1 MMKTSTKRIT
11 ALALTMLMILT
22 SFMACFMSVNAAT
35 VPQYEID
42 MAKRASLT
50 LYKYEMPDVSAATT
64 GGTGEKTDQTAI
76 PKTATPLQGV
86 EFTVYKLDGING
98 YFDGSGSKKVPTA
111 EEAENMI
118 KSGTYNPMAKV
129 TDSKGMVSW
138 NNLPLGIYYIKETDG
153 PAQVTKPIAPFVVTL
168 PTTDVNGTK
177 WIYDVYA
184 FPKNETAY
192 SDVNLKKVDNK
203 TGEALPNAEFTLYD
217 SDNGTTYAVK
227 QEGLKTGTNGI
238 LTIKSLPTQ
247 KYYKFVETKTSDE
260 SYILDSTVGYEFYV
274 DATGDMLK
282 VVNGETQSESYENN
296 MIVVGNDSPAIHKYI
311 LDGEKGAEGIDNT
324 ANIGDTVYWK
334 IKTDVPANPEKLK
347 TYNVVDIMDEGKEG
361 ISYKDA
367 EIYLVD
373 NKDNNAQLEE
383 GKDYT
388 VAADKTQVTF
398 TFKPASLVGGK
409 EVVIYFN
416 TILTSKARLATDIP
430 NTSKLI
436 YTNNIG
442 TDSTY
447 EKNSETPTVHTG
459 GLQFRK
465 TDGSNPL
472 DGVEFKIYASEA
484 DAKEGKNEIQSATSD
499 ANGLVTFTG
508 LAYGAFSADAE
519 GKAANGVT
527 GGSREY
533 WVVETKGKEGY
544 SMISAPIKMV
554 VDKDSHLAANNDDVV
569 NNPVPEYPKTGGI
582 GTGIVLASAFAFV
595 GVGVLM
601 LIRRK
606 KNEKN

>member
-1 MMKTSTKRIT
+1 MPKFTQTEYD
-11 ALALTMLMILT
+11 IL
-22 SFMACFMSVNAAT
+22 
-35 VPQYEID
+35 
-42 MAKRASLT
+42 K
-50 LYKYEMPDVSAATT
+50 
-64 GGTGEKTDQTAI
+64 
-76 PKTATPLQGV
+76 
-86 EFTVYKLDGING
+86 
-98 YFDGSGSKKVPTA
+98 
-111 EEAENMI
+111 
-118 KSGTYNPMAKV
+118 
-129 TDSKGMVSW
+129 
-138 NNLPLGIYYIKETDG
+138 
-153 PAQVTKPIAPFVVTL
+153 
-168 PTTDVNGTK
+168 
-177 WIYDVYA
+177 
-184 FPKNETAY
+184 
-192 SDVNLKKVDNK
+192 
-203 TGEALPNAEFTLYD
+203 
-217 SDNGTTYAVK
+217 
-227 QEGLKTGTNGI
+227 
-238 LTIKSLPTQ
+238 
-247 KYYKFVETKTSDE
+247 
-260 SYILDSTVGYEFYV
+260 
-274 DATGDMLK
+274 
-282 VVNGETQSESYENN
+282 
-296 MIVVGNDSPAIHKYI
+296 
-311 LDGEKGAEGIDNT
+311 
-324 ANIGDTVYWK
+324 
-334 IKTDVPANPEKLK
+334 
-347 TYNVVDIMDEGKEG
+347 
-361 ISYKDA
+361 
-367 EIYLVD
+367 
-373 NKDNNAQLEE
+373 
-383 GKDYT
+383 
-388 VAADKTQVTF
+388 
-398 TFKPASLVGGK
+398 
-409 EVVIYFN
+409 IYFN